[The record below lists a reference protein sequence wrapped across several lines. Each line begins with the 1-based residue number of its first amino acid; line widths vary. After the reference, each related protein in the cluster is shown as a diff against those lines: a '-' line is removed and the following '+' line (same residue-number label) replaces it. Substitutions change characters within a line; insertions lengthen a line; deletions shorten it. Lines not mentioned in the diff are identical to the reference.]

1 VFGASFGLLAQS
13 AGMGAFASVVMS
25 ATTFAGSAQFA
36 AASAAD
42 QLAPRARRSPSRR
55 RDRVRPRPVHRSR
68 RPDHRGNRGL
78 PGRLGEALST
88 TWLVVAI
95 VGAGTIALK
104 AIGPVLLGGRSL
116 PSRLAGVVEMLA
128 PALLAALVVTQ
139 AVGADRRLVF
149 DERLLGIAAAIVAI
163 RLRAPLLA
171 VVLAAAGVTALARFI
186 GD

>member
-1 VFGASFGLLAQS
+1 VSS
-13 AGMGAFASVVMS
+13 
-25 ATTFAGSAQFA
+25 
-36 AASAAD
+36 
-42 QLAPRARRSPSRR
+42 
-55 RDRVRPRPVHRSR
+55 
-68 RPDHRGNRGL
+68 
-78 PGRLGEALST
+78 
-88 TWLVVAI
+88 TWLVVTV

-116 PSRLAGVVEMLA
+116 PSHLAGVVDMLA

-139 AVGADRRLVF
+139 AVGADRKLVF

-171 VVLAAAGVTALARFI
+171 VVVAAAGVTAFARLI